1 MRFEKFISVCLV
13 GVIAIVNINIGK
25 LTSYAKERDP
35 YGVIDNDNP
44 INIGYDFLMES
55 DEPLK
60 IRKSLLGKNVIISN
74 MVGLYGDLREEGSNY
89 TYTLKDFLNGVEEFN
104 INIDGKDELLRI
116 VPAPEMV
123 YDSDFIGINY
133 DSNFETEY
141 DDRHYGGS
149 AVKNADKTIVA
160 KLSFEYKG
168 ASIEMS
174 AKTTNS
180 AGKVSARL
188 YSKNEF
194 GEYTLIPGTSQ
205 TINTKVS
212 NTLNNFK
219 RKIYICRAV
228 NENINKRHDV
238 FIPKNNISYIDF
250 FKIYNP
256 LGNSQSSEYIKALYE
271 KYNPRKTDYID
282 VYANLSELNE
292 TIFEKWLFM
301 SPEFTKPTEND
312 IAGRVVFESLEGK
325 YGDLTYDNTTYGG
338 INTFYKYEL
347 KGWLTG
353 IEKFNITIDGVP
365 KVLRIIPL
373 EHIDWIEQDI
383 SNNLDVYI
391 KCENMLQM
399 TLDTNLI
406 TFADFNGTEDIIKE
420 NIININI
427 NSSLPYSLNAYLPVE
442 IQNADKSNTMDKR
455 ILNIKENGEADYK
468 EFTNINEKVVL
479 KDNCTAGNDQIHG
492 IDIKLK
498 GGIAHEKD
506 VYKTTIKFEA
516 EQQ

>member
-1 MRFEKFISVCLV
+1 MRFKKFISVCLAGAV
-13 GVIAIVNINIGK
+13 AIVNINMNY

-35 YGVIDNDNP
+35 YGVVDNDNP

-60 IRKSLLGKNVIISN
+60 IRKSLLGKNITISN
-74 MVGLYGDLREEGSNY
+74 MTGLYGDLREEGNNY
-89 TYTLKDFLNGVEEFN
+89 IYILKDFLNGVEEFN

-149 AVKNADKTIVA
+149 AVKKLDKSIVA
-160 KLSFEYKG
+160 RLNFEYNG
-168 ASIEMS
+168 ASVEMS
-174 AKTTNS
+174 AKTTNFT
-180 AGKVSARL
+180 GKVTSKL
-188 YSKNEF
+188 YSKNES
-194 GEYTLIPGTSQ
+194 GEYTLIPGTTQ
-205 TINTKVS
+205 TITAKSLRN
-212 NTLNNFK
+212 LNNFK

-228 NENINKRHDV
+228 NENIKKKHEV
-238 FIPKNNISYIDF
+238 IIPKNDISYIDF

-271 KYNPRKTDYID
+271 IYNTRKTEYID
-282 VYANLSELNE
+282 IYLDLSESNE
-292 TIFEKWLFM
+292 IIFEKWLFM
-301 SPEFTKPTEND
+301 LPEFTNPTESD
-312 IAGRVVFESLEGK
+312 IIGRVVFESLEGK

-383 SNNLDVYI
+383 SNNLDIYI

-399 TLDTNLI
+399 TLNTNLI
-406 TFADFNGTEDIIKE
+406 TFEDFNGTEDVIKE

-455 ILNIKENGEADYK
+455 VLNIKENSEANYQT
-468 EFTNINEKVVL
+468 FTNTTDKIVL
-479 KDNCTAGNDQIHG
+479 KDNCSAGNDLIHG
-492 IDIKLK
+492 VDIKLK

-516 EQQ
+516 EQK